1 MCIEAFWQMAFSKI
15 LKNNIMIDEEIILDP
30 DPSRVMEGLRDT
42 GYDFN
47 TAIADLIDNSIAANA
62 TVVKVHVDVNPSQEF
77 EVYIA
82 DNGCGMNYE
91 GLKNAMRYG
100 SAQRSN
106 AASLGKF
113 GLGLKTASTSFCRCL
128 SVISRDK
135 DSEQFLKVRWDLDEI
150 CRINKWKL
158 LTPQIT
164 PDEYDILE
172 DVTGDSSGTLVV
184 WEKIDRLLANY
195 TTETWRNKALKKT
208 IAELEFHIGM
218 VFQRFLDSNFSD
230 VPNVQIFLNEK
241 LVEPWD
247 PFCKNEPE
255 TKSLSEIEQPVDFG
269 NNTHV
274 PFKLNAWLLPREEDF
289 SSEAS
294 KKEARVNNEMQGFY
308 IYRENRLI
316 HYGTWLGTYRNE
328 PHYSSLRIE
337 FSFDHRLDEAFQVDI
352 KKSRI
357 LLDDAIFEFLKDS
370 FLPAPR
376 REANNTYRN
385 TQNKRLQA
393 QTGKAHDAS
402 NTNIETKA
410 NSVQQSKVTVTNPS
424 TGEVTVE
431 NTNGTTV
438 AKIRVI
444 PIAANGQYRV
454 VPTDTLDNGVLWEP
468 TIVEQ
473 KHAVSINKGHEFYRK
488 VYGPNIGNSKLVQ
501 GMDAL
506 LWALAEA
513 EMATYNDETKEQYE
527 DMRIRVSSIIKK
539 LVKDFPD
546 PVLDE
551 NAEE

>member
-1 MCIEAFWQMAFSKI
+1 MIEK
-15 LKNNIMIDEEIILDP
+15 EIILDP

-62 TVVKVHVDVNPSQEF
+62 TIVKVHVDLNPQNEF

-113 GLGLKTASTSFCRCL
+113 GLGLKAASTSFCRSL
-128 SVISRDK
+128 SVISRDNAS
-135 DSEQFLKVRWDLDEI
+135 SEYIKVCWDLDEI
-150 CRINKWKL
+150 CKINKWKL
-158 LTPQIT
+158 LTPAVT
-164 PDEYDILE
+164 EDEMDILE
-172 DVTGDSSGTLVV
+172 DVAGTSSGTLVV
-184 WEKIDRLLANY
+184 WEKIDRLLTNY
-195 TTETWRNKALKKT
+195 TSDAWRNKALKKN
-208 IAELEFHIGM
+208 IEDLNFHIGM
-218 VFQRFLDSNFSD
+218 VFQQFLDTEFKE
-230 VPNVQIFLNEK
+230 VPNVEIFLNDK
-241 LVEPWD
+241 RVSPWD
-247 PFCKNEPE
+247 PFCKSESE
-255 TKSLSEIEQPVDFG
+255 TKSLADINQPIDVGENSIAF
-269 NNTHV
+269 
-274 PFKLNAWLLPREEDF
+274 FKLRAWLLPREEDF
-289 SSEAS
+289 SSDAA
-294 KKEARVNNEMQGFY
+294 KKSARVNNEMQGFY

-316 HYGTWLGTYRNE
+316 HHGTWLGTYRNE

-337 FSFDHRLDEAFQVDI
+337 FSFDHKLDEAFQVDI

-357 LLDDAIFEFLKDS
+357 LLDDAIFEFLKDQ

-402 NTNIETKA
+402 NTNINGKA
-410 NSVQQSKVTVTNPS
+410 KGVEQSKVTVDNPS
-424 TGEVTVE
+424 TGEITVQ
-431 NTNGTTV
+431 NNYGTTTG
-438 AKIRVI
+438 KIRVI
-444 PIAANGQYRV
+444 PMATNGQYRV
-454 VPTDTLDNGVLWEP
+454 VPAENLENGILWEP
-468 TIVEQ
+468 TIVESC
-473 KHAVSINKGHEFYRK
+473 HAVSINKSHEFYRK

-513 EMATYNDETKEQYE
+513 ELSTYNDDTKDQYE
-527 DMRIRVSSIIKK
+527 DMRIQVSRIIKK
-539 LVKDFPD
+539 LVKDFPE
-546 PVLDE
+546 PNLDADNSVDDE
-551 NAEE
+551 

>member
-1 MCIEAFWQMAFSKI
+1 
-15 LKNNIMIDEEIILDP
+15 
-30 DPSRVMEGLRDT
+30 
-42 GYDFN
+42 
-47 TAIADLIDNSIAANA
+47 
-62 TVVKVHVDVNPSQEF
+62 
-77 EVYIA
+77 
-82 DNGCGMNYE
+82 
-91 GLKNAMRYG
+91 
-100 SAQRSN
+100 
-106 AASLGKF
+106 
-113 GLGLKTASTSFCRCL
+113 
-128 SVISRDK
+128 
-135 DSEQFLKVRWDLDEI
+135 
-150 CRINKWKL
+150 
-158 LTPQIT
+158 
-164 PDEYDILE
+164 
-172 DVTGDSSGTLVV
+172 
-184 WEKIDRLLANY
+184 
-195 TTETWRNKALKKT
+195 
-208 IAELEFHIGM
+208 
-218 VFQRFLDSNFSD
+218 
-230 VPNVQIFLNEK
+230 
-241 LVEPWD
+241 
-247 PFCKNEPE
+247 
-255 TKSLSEIEQPVDFG
+255 
-269 NNTHV
+269 
-274 PFKLNAWLLPREEDF
+274 
-289 SSEAS
+289 
-294 KKEARVNNEMQGFY
+294 MQGFY

-551 NAEE
+551 NAEG